1 MMELLQPATTSARRT
16 TSARA
21 DAGGSDRR
29 RRSGRRAD
37 DVMASVCARTPSD
50 FMIESGW
57 GRVAGEEIVILR
69 GKTPVARL
77 TAIAPKPT
85 KRRFGAYRG
94 EFEVPP
100 SFFDPLPEA
109 ELEPFEGKDSYLSS
123 RRRRKR

>member
-1 MMELLQPATTSARRT
+1 MGTVTIHVAKTHLSRL
-16 TSARA
+16 
-21 DAGGSDRR
+21 
-29 RRSGRRAD
+29 
-37 DVMASVCARTPSD
+37 
-50 FMIESGW
+50 IE
-57 GRVAGEEIVILR
+57 RVAAGEEIVILR
-69 GKTPVARL
+69 GKIPVARL

-109 ELEPFEGKDSYLSS
+109 ELEAFEGKGSDLSS